1 MFNYKEIA
9 NKMKTVAQGLEMRPL
24 IVQATECIGE
34 MAENIDNNQ
43 KKLDEQFK
51 NLVINEGDS
60 NAEVAASR
68 GSHDWLPDR
77 LDNFDSQLEHID
89 KKTNSS
95 LNDFSIFLDLLLSY
109 NISKIKVIGDS
120 IAYGL
125 NSSNTGDT
133 DKIICNDGS
142 NIYYEGN
149 HNSPC
154 WVNKFRDYVKSVDE
168 RVEFI
173 NAGIPGKAY
182 WYSAYNLEN
191 WIGTSNDILFIALGT
206 NDYLRTNEELLN
218 DIRLTLDYAIK
229 NSNHVVVLTPIPRV
243 DSQHNLISNIDLKI
257 QRVCSE
263 KGVHCIS
270 MYREF
275 LEYIEKTNT
284 NIMDILDTDKLHLN
298 DLGHEK
304 YWRIL
309 QNNLGVNITQSNI
322 LNPKSRVQVIEDVT
336 SYTIDTSIDKYPQRS
351 ISYMYLDYNNSLNFG
366 VNLGAGT
373 VVTHTLNGMG
383 VDSPLTYISGYSYQE
398 YHTTSGVIYYRH
410 FKQDGTWTEFKP
422 ANATEELT
430 GENGWINRKD
440 YQNKVSR
447 SGDVVSLTFE
457 LENGNKSM
465 GTRILTLS
473 EVFRPKKHFEVT
485 CHGVNSAGQ
494 IVFGELFI
502 NADDGTIILNGFNGN
517 DSTLVKASF
526 SYVI

>member
-9 NKMKTVAQGLEMRPL
+9 NKMKTVARGLEMRPL
-24 IVQATECIGE
+24 IVQATESIGE

-51 NLVINEGDS
+51 NLVINEGNS

-77 LDNFDSQLEHID
+77 LDNFDSQLEQIEE
-89 KKTNSS
+89 KTIINS
-95 LNDFSIFLDLLLSY
+95 NDFSSFLKLLTS
-109 NISKIKVIGDS
+109 NKISKIKIIGDS
-120 IAYGL
+120 ITYGL
-125 NSSNTGDT
+125 NASNTSDT
-133 DKIICNDGS
+133 DKVICNDGV
-142 NIYYEGN
+142 NTYYESN
-149 HNSPC
+149 HTSPC
-154 WVNKFRDYVKSVDE
+154 WVNKFRNYINTVNSNI
-168 RVEFI
+168 EFI
-173 NAGIPGKAY
+173 NGGIPGKAY
-182 WYSAYNLEN
+182 WYSAYNSSS
-191 WIGTSNDILFIALGT
+191 WIGKNNDILFIALGT
-206 NDYLRTNEELLN
+206 NDYLRSNEELLKEIN
-218 DIRLTLDYAIK
+218 LTLDYALK

-243 DSQHNLISNIDLKI
+243 DAQHNLISNIDI
-257 QRVCSE
+257 QIKKVCID
-263 KGVHCIS
+263 KGVYCIS
-270 MYREF
+270 MYSEF
-275 LEYIEKTNT
+275 LDYIDKTNL
-284 NIMDILDTDKLHLN
+284 NIMDILDTDKLHPN
-298 DLGHEK
+298 DLGHEI

-309 QNNLGVNITQSNI
+309 QNKLGVNITQSNI

-373 VVTHTLNGMG
+373 VVTHCLNGLG
-383 VDSPLTYISGYSYQE
+383 VDAPMPYVSGYSYQE

-422 ANATEELT
+422 FNATEELT
-430 GENGWINRKD
+430 GESGWSNRNN

-473 EVFRPKKHFEVT
+473 EVFRPKKHFEVV

-502 NADDGTIILNGFNGN
+502 NAYDGTIILNGFANN

-526 SYVI
+526 SYVV